1 MQAYALFDAYDGE
14 KILEG
19 GCASKDLLGIE
30 STLWN
35 ISMGLLDGGFDT
47 SWNTVLCLYG
57 WCC

>member
-30 STLWN
+30 STL
-35 ISMGLLDGGFDT
+35 
-47 SWNTVLCLYG
+47 
-57 WCC
+57 